1 MAALLGLAWLCFAS
15 SATMGNDNNSLGK
28 RLTKGYEAT
37 GRMRHGRQAMIG
49 RQKRQVKVRNGLK

>member
-1 MAALLGLAWLCFAS
+1 
-15 SATMGNDNNSLGK
+15 MGNDNNSLGK